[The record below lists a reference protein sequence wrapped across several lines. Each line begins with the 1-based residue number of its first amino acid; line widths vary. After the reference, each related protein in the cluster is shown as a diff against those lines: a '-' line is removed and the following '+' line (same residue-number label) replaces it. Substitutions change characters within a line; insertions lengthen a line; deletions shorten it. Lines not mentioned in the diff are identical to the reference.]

1 MKLLIIL
8 TFAGFILPPVIS
20 LIVWVLVGPKGGVQG
35 GGGPLPTIQ
44 IDPLHEDLWAGPI
57 NDEPNKSLEEKL
69 KFMEGGVFQTPTEI
83 WN

>member
-20 LIVWVLVGPKGGVQG
+20 LIVWVLIGPKDGVQG
-35 GGGPLPTIQ
+35 GGSLPTIQ
-44 IDPLHEDLWAGPI
+44 IDPLHEDLYAGPI
-57 NDEPNKSLEEKL
+57 KGEPNKSLEEKL
-69 KFMEGGVFQTPTEI
+69 KFMEGGIFQTPTEI